1 MVGHSICPP
10 FWICALLQGRMTP
23 TQSKHKAH
31 PEEKEGE
38 DSRRQSGRREGKK
51 NMMQM
56 ERKEN
61 KETLSPRHSEELRVA
76 ELHRSCR
83 K

>member
-56 ERKEN
+56 ERKERN
-61 KETLSPRHSEELRVA
+61 CFIAVSG
-76 ELHRSCR
+76 RSMMIC
-83 K
+83 